1 MVLSG
6 RAKSAFLFHQ
16 RLSVSKLDET
26 AEGTEESF
34 NCQPAWAVTALSL
47 NKTTRTFP
55 SRLKVGGGGWKGK
68 AIPAVIAFPC
78 GFISSTS
85 YPSSSQ
91 RHLRGGLSHHHTPPS
106 HTVQYSTCQCCHHAP
121 GRKQNPFNDSLA
133 ITDPNK
139 HGNRTRHQS
148 DDPSLTF
155 PSISKTWVVFWTLCT
170 HVILRHA
177 RLQRVTVW

>member
-1 MVLSG
+1 MSG

-78 GFISSTS
+78 GFISSIRRPLDAICEVG
-85 YPSSSQ
+85 YPTTTH
-91 RHLRGGLSHHHTPPS
+91 HLLILSI
-106 HTVQYSTCQCCHHAP
+106 QYSTCQRCHHAP
-121 GRKQNPFNDSLA
+121 MRKQNPFNDSRA
-133 ITDPNK
+133 ITDPK
-139 HGNRTRHQS
+139 HGNRTRHRS